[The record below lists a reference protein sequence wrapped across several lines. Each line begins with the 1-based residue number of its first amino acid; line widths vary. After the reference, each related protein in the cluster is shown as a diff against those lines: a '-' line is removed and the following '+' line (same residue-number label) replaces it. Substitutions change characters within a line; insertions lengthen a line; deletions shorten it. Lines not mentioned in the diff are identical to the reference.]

1 MNRPMDRFLR
11 THASTSAFVAR
22 LVAGAPLLFFGVLK
36 LVSADTQENF
46 RATLELAQIPS
57 PGVMMW
63 GAATVEVLAGL
74 SLVFG
79 LLTRLGGFLAVLQ
92 MAVALYVHSTG
103 ATNQAPEGG
112 PPIWL
117 PILVLAGSVWAMV
130 VGGGRFSV
138 DKALLSRP
146 VLEREP
152 GKQ

>member
-1 MNRPMDRFLR
+1 MDRFLR
-11 THASTSAFVAR
+11 TPSSSTALVAR
-22 LVAGAPLLFFGVLK
+22 LLAGAPLLFFGVLK

-46 RATLELAQIPS
+46 RATLELAEIPA

-63 GAATVEVLAGL
+63 IAAIVEVVAGL

-79 LLTRLGGFLAVLQ
+79 LLTRLGGLLAVLQ

-103 ATNQAPEGG
+103 ATGQAPEGG

-130 VGGGRFSV
+130 VGGGRFSF
-138 DKALLSRP
+138 DKALSSRP
-146 VLEREP
+146 ALDREP